1 MDLNEKMYTVK
12 EFADLTGV
20 TERTLRYY
28 DRKGVLVPTNYN
40 KKGHRLY
47 DHEDIVKMQKI
58 LTLKY
63 LGFSLKEIIENLSK
77 HSTNSVRDTLDKQKE
92 LLKKKRDEIDNVIRT
107 IKRVEQ
113 IIKHE
118 EVESDLLLAIIH
130 SIQMEKRQGDW
141 LSNHLS
147 KPIADQVLMQHMS
160 EEEKLNTEREL
171 LIAINK
177 LQGFYEN
184 GISPS
189 ATEVQS
195 LMKQLGEILNKVIE
209 PEYQEELENLKIEES
224 STYYF
229 SLISKGLQEY
239 AAEASRILNEENN
252 ISKDN
257 IEGGDQ
263 YKS

>member
-1 MDLNEKMYTVK
+1 MYSVK
-12 EFADLTGV
+12 KFANLTGV

-28 DRKGVLVPTNYN
+28 DKKGILVPTNYN
-40 KKGHRLY
+40 EKGHRLY
-47 DHEDIVKMQKI
+47 NHEDIVKMQQI

-63 LGFSLKEIIENLSK
+63 LGFSLKEIIESFSK
-77 HSTNSVRDTLDKQKE
+77 NSTNSLYDTLNNQKE

-107 IKRVEQ
+107 ITRVEQ

-130 SIQMEKRQGDW
+130 SIQIEKKQEDW

-147 KPIADQVLMQHMS
+147 NSIIDKVFMQHMS

-184 GISPS
+184 EISPS

-209 PEYQEELENLKIEES
+209 PEFQEELENLKSEES

-239 AAEASRILNEENN
+239 AAEAFRILKEENN
-252 ISKDN
+252 ISKDT
-257 IEGGDQ
+257 IEGED
-263 YKS
+263 

>member
-1 MDLNEKMYTVK
+1 MNEKIYAVK
-12 EFADLTGV
+12 KFAELTGV

-40 KKGHRLY
+40 EKGHRLY
-47 DHEDIVKMQKI
+47 NYADIVKMQKI

-63 LGFSLKEIIENLSK
+63 LGFSLKEIIESLSK
-77 HSTNSVRDTLDKQKE
+77 HSTNSVHDTLNKQKE
-92 LLKKKRDEIDNVIRT
+92 LLKKKRDEIDNVIQT
-107 IKRVEQ
+107 ISRVEE
-113 IIKHE
+113 IIQHE

-130 SIQMEKRQGDW
+130 SIQIEKRQEDW
-141 LSNHLS
+141 LSNQLS
-147 KPIADQVLMQHMS
+147 KPMVDKVFMQHLS

-177 LQGFYEN
+177 LQGFYEHGVPPN
-184 GISPS
+184 AI
-189 ATEVQS
+189 EVQS

-209 PEYQEELENLKIEES
+209 PVYQEELEKLKIEES

-229 SLISKGLQEY
+229 SLISKGLQDY

-252 ISKDN
+252 IK
-257 IEGGDQ
+257 GGDK
-263 YKS
+263 YKR